1 MNKKEGYILIILM
14 VAVFIMAIGFLIATP
29 IWKTQIQREKEEE
42 LIFRG
47 KQYVEAVRLFQIK
60 FPGSFPKTFEELL
73 EERCLRKMYKDPMTE
88 HGEWDVILPYGGAS
102 GRREGATQKILV
114 APQSALSAIDNPMII
129 GVVSSSPDKSIR
141 IYFDQ
146 ETYDKWLFYYGFDP
160 EKMPEII
167 YYGETE
173 KR

>member
-1 MNKKEGYILIILM
+1 MNRKEGYILIILM

-60 FPGSFPKTFEELL
+60 YPGSFPKSFEELV
-73 EERCLRKMYKDPMTE
+73 EERCLRKMFKDPMTQR
-88 HGEWDVILPYGGAS
+88 GEWDVIVPYGGAS
-102 GRREGATQKILV
+102 GRRERATQKILV
-114 APQSALSAIDNPMII
+114 VPQSALSSVDNPRII
-129 GVVSSSPDKSIR
+129 GVVSSSPDKSIK

-160 EKMPEII
+160 EKMPEIV

>member
-1 MNKKEGYILIILM
+1 MNRKEGYILIILM

-60 FPGSFPKTFEELL
+60 YPGSFPKSFEELV
-73 EERCLRKMYKDPMTE
+73 EERCLRKMFKDPMTE
-88 HGEWDVILPYGGAS
+88 HGEWDVIVPYEGAS
-102 GRREGATQKILV
+102 RRREGATQKILV
-114 APQSALSAIDNPMII
+114 VPQSALSSVDNPRII
-129 GVVSSSPDKSIR
+129 GVVSSSPDKSIK

-160 EKMPEII
+160 EKMPEIV

>member
-1 MNKKEGYILIILM
+1 MNRKEGYILIILM
-14 VAVFIMAIGFLIATP
+14 VAVFIMVIGFLIATP

-47 KQYVEAVRLFQIK
+47 KQYAEAVRLFQIK
-60 FPGSFPKTFEELL
+60 YPGSFPKSFEELV
-73 EERCLRKMYKDPMTE
+73 EEKCLRKMFKDPMTE
-88 HGEWDVILPYGGAS
+88 HGEWDVIIPYGGAS

-114 APQSALSAIDNPMII
+114 VPQSALSSVDNPRII
-129 GVVSSSPDKSIR
+129 GVVSSSPDKSIK

-146 ETYDKWLFYYGFDP
+146 ETYDKWIFYYGFDP